1 VEILRQAANIF
12 PSGNVP
18 VDFDER
24 TEVFESLP
32 EEKVEDELSALDDQ
46 WYAGDDEFLPTLARY
61 VHNHGRSSFAEA
73 ATPLPPMMPQMGSG

>member
-61 VHNHGRSSFAEA
+61 VHK
-73 ATPLPPMMPQMGSG
+73 PPGGVLSLRLLVPFRP